1 MKIPPAEPMKT
12 EEMRTAPTGWHPRA
26 EEWMC
31 KRHLGD
37 LYVFDLAV
45 DCRMVSWRA
54 PEGKRVKEECFSAWL
69 EPREREALPGY
80 LTGYGE
86 NAILLRTR
94 YGAAMLLPMPA
105 PAASLFAVFVPS
117 LPERKWLPLAA
128 SGRYGDFRVDGSC
141 AAEAG
146 KRGCRVTE
154 EEEED
159 FGTFCDELFACFE
172 GLVSPKRVEP
182 GSRIDDRLCGR
193 LWALS
198 SFVGCPVRLIR
209 CDVIRDFG
217 EFDFS
222 LYTAFLL
229 VCLCMVR
236 RYADDRTAEV
246 ALEAH
251 RYGGAV
257 ALRFSASGLRSA
269 NDVREI
275 ATLESIAERKNMLFE
290 RSAAGGTV
298 SLRFSPMNKDWSYL
312 GLKAPELDGWD

>member
-1 MKIPPAEPMKT
+1 MV
-12 EEMRTAPTGWHPRA
+12 
-26 EEWMC
+26 
-31 KRHLGD
+31 KRQLGD

-69 EPREREALPGY
+69 ELREREALPGY

-86 NAILLRTR
+86 NAILLKAR
-94 YGAAMLLPMPA
+94 YGAVMLLPMPA
-105 PAASLFAVFVPS
+105 PAASLFAVFMPA
-117 LPERKWLPLAA
+117 LPEQKWLPLAA
-128 SGRYGDFRVDGSC
+128 SGRYGDFCVDVSC
-141 AAEAG
+141 ASEAG
-146 KRGCRVTE
+146 KRGRRGT

-159 FGTFCDELFACFE
+159 FVTLCNELSACFD
-172 GLVSPKRVEP
+172 GLVYPQRVEP
-182 GSRIDDRLCGR
+182 GSRIDDRLCER

-198 SFVGCPVRLIR
+198 SFVGCPVRLLR
-209 CDVIRDFG
+209 CDAIRNFG

-257 ALRFSASGLRSA
+257 ALRFSASGLLS
-269 NDVREI
+269 VQGIREI

-290 RSAAGGTV
+290 RSVEAGTL

>member
-1 MKIPPAEPMKT
+1 MKIPPTEHMKT
-12 EEMRTAPTGWHPRA
+12 EEISTAPVGCYPRA
-26 EEWMC
+26 EEWMV

-37 LYVFDLAV
+37 LYIFDLAV

-54 PEGKRVKEECFSAWL
+54 PEGKRVKEESFSAWL
-69 EPREREALPGY
+69 EPQEREALHGY

-86 NAILLRTR
+86 NAILLKTR
-94 YGAAMLLPMPA
+94 YGAAMLLPMPV
-105 PAASLFAVFVPS
+105 PAASLFAVFVPT

-128 SGRYGDFRVDGSC
+128 SGRYGDFRVDVSC
-141 AAEAG
+141 ASEAG
-146 KRGCRVTE
+146 GRGRRGTE
-154 EEEED
+154 EEKD
-159 FGTFCDELFACFE
+159 FVTLCNELSVCFD
-172 GLVSPKRVEP
+172 GLVYPKRVEP
-182 GSRIDDRLCGR
+182 GSRIDDMLCER

-198 SFVGCPVRLIR
+198 SFVGCPVRLLR
-209 CDVIRDFG
+209 CDAIRDCG

-257 ALRFSASGLRSA
+257 ALRFSAPGLLS
-269 NDVREI
+269 VHGIREI

-290 RSAAGGTV
+290 RSAEEGTL